1 MRAAQVLGLLLAA
14 AGIALRVLAYFSGPA
29 SEFSAF
35 GVTIPVDW
43 LLIVAGLTLYAL
55 YLKPPK
61 DPPIVGAIAR
71 VYSALK
77 GGPHA
82 RPGQ

>member
-1 MRAAQVLGLLLAA
+1 MKAAQVLGLLLAG
-14 AGIALRVLAYFSGPA
+14 AGIALRALSYFAGPA
-29 SEFSAF
+29 SEFQAF

-61 DPPIVGAIAR
+61 DPPILGAIAR
-71 VYSALK
+71 IYSALK
-77 GGPHA
+77 GAPHA